1 MKIAIFGATG
11 SVGRK
16 AVNQALDEGH
26 VVTAFVRNAA
36 KLGVQNTDLRI
47 VEGDVADLVS
57 VEEAVKGQEAVLCV
71 LGAGRKGNIRSEGTK
86 NIITAMKNKGVRR
99 LICQSTLGA
108 GDSRPALNFWWK
120 YVMFGLLLRPAYAD
134 HQRQEEFV
142 RQSDLDWTIIRP
154 AAFTDGPRTGKYK
167 HGFSN
172 DDKSLTLKIS
182 RADVAEFLV
191 KQLTDNSY
199 IRKTPGLSY

>member
-26 VVTAFVRNAA
+26 VVTAFVRDGS
-36 KLGVQNTDLRI
+36 KLGVQNTNLRI

-120 YVMFGLLLRPAYAD
+120 HVMFGLLLRPAYAD

-172 DDKSLTLKIS
+172 DDKSLTLKIA

>member
-16 AVNQALDEGH
+16 AVNQALDERH
-26 VVTAFVRNAA
+26 VVTAFVRDGS
-36 KLGVQNTDLRI
+36 KLGVQDTDLRI

-108 GDSRPALNFWWK
+108 GDSRPDLNFWWK

-172 DDKSLTLKIS
+172 DDKTLTLKIA
-182 RADVAEFLV
+182 RADVA
-191 KQLTDNSY
+191 
-199 IRKTPGLSY
+199 